1 MVKKQE
7 SAGMILRTL
16 KPAIG
21 IIGPSLIVASLFTF
35 SIESKGF
42 VEYIKDQLE
51 KVMIKKEFLDK
62 LNDVDKREALR
73 RILSPSNDKYQL
85 YSNIKNYF
93 EETITKAM
101 SLFEYSFK
109 SNFTIDVNAFI
120 KDDKVCFEE
129 TISQKTYRGKNGLYQ
144 IKIGFGEMPRHE
156 FISVQYILPN
166 GECKQ
171 INKDKFKITRDV
183 DESGFKNI
191 MYNYDIP
198 EPIETEFISV
208 IIKYYEYGYDHWQLF
223 AYKTMIPSEGIKVTI
238 NCNDDLVIKE
248 HLIYDNDKN
257 YTCNISENKKRLDI
271 FTSQWI
277 SPGNGINVLI
287 AKEGSDAGNA

>member
-42 VEYIKDQLE
+42 IEYIKDQLE
-51 KVMIKKEFLDK
+51 KITIKKEFLDK

-85 YSNIKNYF
+85 YNNIKNYF

-101 SLFEYSFK
+101 SLFEYTFK

-120 KDDKVCFEE
+120 KDDRVCFEE
-129 TISQKTYRGKNGLYQ
+129 TISQKTYRGKDGLYQ
-144 IKIGFGEMPRHE
+144 IKIGFSEMPMHE

-257 YTCNISENKKRLDI
+257 YTCNISENKKRLNI

-277 SPGNGINVLI
+277 SPGNGINVLV
-287 AKEGSDAGNA
+287 AKENSDAGNV